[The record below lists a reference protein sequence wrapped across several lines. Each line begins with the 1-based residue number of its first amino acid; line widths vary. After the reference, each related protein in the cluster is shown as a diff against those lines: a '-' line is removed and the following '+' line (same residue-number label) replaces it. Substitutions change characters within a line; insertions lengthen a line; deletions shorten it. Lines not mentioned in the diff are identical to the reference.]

1 MLRTKEDIAK
11 RLKIKNY
18 EEILQFPKYF
28 EFETIN
34 ACNAKCLMCTVD
46 SWDGSVSKVVSD
58 DLWNKFVE
66 NVKPHKEWIEKITL
80 TRHGEPLLDIKIATR
95 IKVLKEIGIKKV
107 VIVTNAQALSKRKA
121 QEILEAG
128 IDEIYFSVD
137 GYSKEVYEKIRV
149 GLNYNRVLENILH
162 FINLRDSNFHNTK
175 IRLRMI
181 EQDENKCEGEEW
193 LSFWKSKLRFCGG
206 GGDMAYIMPLH
217 SWGNQLNIEAIDK
230 VEYMSS
236 FACISPF
243 SSMAIHYDGKVGIC
257 GVDYGSKY
265 LLGDFSKSSIEY
277 IWQEGF
283 EKVRELHLSARRN
296 DIWLCR
302 GCDLWDRNY
311 KY

>member
-1 MLRTKEDIAK
+1 MLKTKEDIAK
-11 RLKIKNY
+11 RLNIKSY
-18 EEILQFPKYF
+18 EEVLQFPKYF

-34 ACNAKCLMCTVD
+34 ACNARCLMCTID
-46 SWDGSVSKVVSD
+46 EWDGNPKKVVSD
-58 DLWNKFVE
+58 ELWRKFVE

-80 TRHGEPLLDIKIATR
+80 TRDGEPLLDTKIVQR
-95 IKVLKEIGIKKV
+95 IKTLKEVGIKKV
-107 VIVTNAQALSKRKA
+107 VIVTNAQALSKRKS

-149 GLNYNRVLENILH
+149 GLSYERVLENILY
-162 FINLRDSNFHNTK
+162 FIVLRDSNFPNTK

-181 EQDENKCEGEEW
+181 EQKENKFESESW
-193 LSFWKSKLRFCGG
+193 LFFWKSKVDLEK
-206 GGDMAYIMPLH
+206 GDMVYVMPLH
-217 SWGNQLNIEAIDK
+217 SWGNQLNTESIDK

-257 GVDYGSKY
+257 GVDYGSKH
-265 LLGDFSKSSIEY
+265 LLGDFSKNSIEY

-283 EKVRELHLSARRN
+283 KKARELHLNSKRN

>member
-1 MLRTKEDIAK
+1 MLKTKEDIAK
-11 RLKIKNY
+11 RLNIKSY
-18 EEILQFPKYF
+18 EEVLQFPKYF

-34 ACNAKCLMCTVD
+34 ACNARCLMCTID
-46 SWDGSVSKVVSD
+46 EWDGNPKKVVSD
-58 DLWNKFVE
+58 ELWRKFVE

-80 TRHGEPLLDIKIATR
+80 TRDGEPLLDTKIAQR
-95 IKVLKEIGIKKV
+95 IKTLKEAGIKKV
-107 VIVTNAQALSKRKA
+107 VIVTNAQALSKRKS

-137 GYSKEVYEKIRV
+137 GYSKEAYEKIRV
-149 GLNYNRVLENILH
+149 GLSYERVLENILY
-162 FINLRDSNFHNTK
+162 FIVLRDSNFPNTK

-181 EQDENKCEGEEW
+181 EQEENMFESESW
-193 LSFWKSKLRFCGG
+193 LSFWKSKVDLEK
-206 GGDMAYIMPLH
+206 GDMVYVMPLH
-217 SWGNQLNIEAIDK
+217 SWGNQLNTESIDK

-257 GVDYGSKY
+257 GVDYGSKH

-283 EKVRELHLSARRN
+283 KKARELHLNSKRN